1 MAFIQLKPA
10 RTVFKKVDGLE
21 NEKQRSGFFQLQSHH
36 FCFRNTINDILE
48 GDDVCS
54 WTKASEDLKEKMSRM
69 AAASAW
75 GRGSCLYLC

>member
-1 MAFIQLKPA
+1 MGKGIKNKAL
-10 RTVFKKVDGLE
+10 V
-21 NEKQRSGFFQLQSHH
+21 FFQLQSHH
-36 FCFRNTINDILE
+36 FCCRNTINDILE

-75 GRGSCLYLC
+75 GRGACLYLCLP